1 MFPTNPFWNGWEENS
16 NYSLLNLIMKKDT
29 NNSRRKFLDKGL
41 KIGVVTAL
49 TGIGLSKLANKI
61 NANNEP
67 HAGHTMELMTT
78 DGTIIEVDA
87 SEVVEIDN
95 SHKHQEIEGQKEYDI
110 REGMP
115 NRKFVMVID
124 LAKCKNALKCQ
135 TACNKHHYITGD
147 HAWLKVYKMQ
157 EDQDTAPYWMPTT
170 CMHCDHP
177 ACVTVCPVDAT
188 FKRRDGL
195 VLIDNE
201 RCIGCRFCMAA
212 CPYSTRVFNW
222 SEPDQGE
229 ITMNMGME
237 DHGHHASPEYAGMP
251 SVKGTVDKCDF
262 CPHSIEN
269 NELPH
274 CVTACPNGVFYFGDK
289 YEDTVT
295 NGEETLRLSQLLI
308 DKNGYRLMEGLG
320 TKPSVYYLPPVDR
333 LVDFK
338 EGLESFTDY
347 KSVDKPE

>member
-1 MFPTNPFWNGWEENS
+1 
-16 NYSLLNLIMKKDT
+16 MK
-29 NNSRRKFLDKGL
+29 NNSKKSRRTFLNKGL
-41 KIGVVTAL
+41 KIGLATAIG
-49 TGIGLSKLANKI
+49 GIGLSKLSSKL
-61 NANNEP
+61 NASNDSESSEK
-67 HAGHTMELMTT
+67 MELMTT
-78 DGTIIEVDA
+78 DGTIIQVD
-87 SEVVEIDN
+87 STEVVEIEKPMHHSD
-95 SHKHQEIEGQKEYDI
+95 YDV

-115 NRKFVMVID
+115 NRKFVMVVD

-135 TACNKHHYITGD
+135 VSCNKNHYITGD
-147 HAWLKVYKMQ
+147 NAWLKVYKMQ
-157 EDQDTAPYWMPTT
+157 ESKETAPYWMPTT
-170 CMHCDHP
+170 CQHCDQP

-195 VLIDNE
+195 VLIDNT

-222 SEPDQGE
+222 NEPDQGE
-229 ITMNMGME
+229 ITLNMNMGE
-237 DHGHHASPEYAGMP
+237 EPIHSSPEHAGLP

-295 NGEETLRLSQLLI
+295 NGDETLRFSKLLK
-308 DKNGYRLMEGLG
+308 DKSGYRLMEGLG
-320 TKPSVYYLPPVDR
+320 TEPSVYYLPPVDR
-333 LVDFK
+333 LVNFED
-338 EGLESFTDY
+338 GLEQYNEFQ
-347 KSVDKPE
+347 SVEKPE

>member
-1 MFPTNPFWNGWEENS
+1 MKNS
-16 NYSLLNLIMKKDT
+16 NKS
-29 NNSRRKFLDKGL
+29 SRRKFLNNGL
-41 KIGVVTAL
+41 KLGLIT
-49 TGIGLSKLANKI
+49 TISGIGLSKIAAKLSAQTANDSNTK
-61 NANNEP
+61 
-67 HAGHTMELMTT
+67 MELMTM
-78 DGTIIEVDA
+78 DGTLIQVDSSEVIEVAHSKNEDRKYN
-87 SEVVEIDN
+87 V
-95 SHKHQEIEGQKEYDI
+95 

-135 TACNKHHYITGD
+135 SACNKHHYITGE

-157 EDQDTAPYWMPTT
+157 ESEDTAPYWMPTT

-222 SEPDQGE
+222 EEPNQGE
-229 ITMNMGME
+229 ITMNMQMKHQTE
-237 DHGHHASPEYAGMP
+237 NNSVEFAGMP
-251 SVKGTVDKCDF
+251 SIKGTVDKCDF
-262 CPHSIEN
+262 CPHTIKEN
-269 NELPH
+269 KLPH

-295 NGEETLRLSQLLI
+295 NGEETLRLKKLLR
-308 DKNGYRLMEGLG
+308 DKHGYRLMESLG
-320 TKPSVYYLPPVDR
+320 TKPSVFYLPPVDR
-333 LVDFK
+333 LVDFEK
-338 EGLESFTDY
+338 GLEKYTDFR
-347 KSVDKPE
+347 SVEKPE

>member
-1 MFPTNPFWNGWEENS
+1 MENNNKNS
-16 NYSLLNLIMKKDT
+16 RRYFLYDGLKLGIAAVIGGVGLSKAATKLQAKT
-29 NNSRRKFLDKGL
+29 NNSLG
-41 KIGVVTAL
+41 
-49 TGIGLSKLANKI
+49 
-61 NANNEP
+61 E
-67 HAGHTMELMTT
+67 TMELMTT
-78 DGTIIEVDA
+78 DGTLIQVDS
-87 SEVVEIDN
+87 SEVVEV
-95 SHKHQEIEGQKEYDI
+95 KHSQDHDKKYNL

-135 TACNKHHYITGD
+135 VACNKHHYITGE

-157 EDQDTAPYWMPTT
+157 EDEDTAPYWMPTT

-222 SEPDQGE
+222 SEPEYGGTSE
-229 ITMNMGME
+229 ITMNMEME
-237 DHGHHASPEYAGMP
+237 HREHNSIEYTGMP

-262 CPHSIEN
+262 CPHTIKEN
-269 NELPH
+269 ILPH

-295 NGEETLRLSQLLI
+295 NGEESVRLSKLLE
-308 DKNGYRLMEGLG
+308 DKHGYRLMEGLG
-320 TKPSVYYLPPVDR
+320 TKPSVFYLPPVDR
-333 LVDFK
+333 LVDFEDGMK
-338 EGLESFTDY
+338 DFTDF

>member
-1 MFPTNPFWNGWEENS
+1 MEN
-16 NYSLLNLIMKKDT
+16 
-29 NNSRRKFLDKGL
+29 NNNTSRRKFLDKGL
-41 KIGVVTAL
+41 KFGLIAAL
-49 TGIGLSKLANKI
+49 SGIGLSKIASKL
-61 NANNEP
+61 NAQTDSSS
-67 HAGHTMELMTT
+67 GDKMELMTT
-78 DGTIIEVDA
+78 DGTIIEVNT
-87 SEVVEIDN
+87 SEVMEMDT
-95 SHKHQEIEGQKEYDI
+95 SKKHEEYNV

-135 TACNKHHYITGD
+135 VSCNKNHYITGE

-157 EDQDTAPYWMPTT
+157 EDEDTAPYWMPTT

-229 ITMNMGME
+229 ISLAMNMGGEQEM
-237 DHGHHASPEYAGMP
+237 HSSPEFAGLP
-251 SVKGTVDKCDF
+251 SIKGTVDKCDF
-262 CPHSIEN
+262 CPHMITE

-295 NGEETLRLSQLLI
+295 NGEETLRLSKLLK
-308 DKNGYRLMEGLG
+308 DKSGYRLMEGLG
-320 TKPSVYYLPPVDR
+320 TKPSVFYLPPVDR

-338 EGLESFTDY
+338 EGLESFTDF
-347 KSVDKPE
+347 KSVDNPE

>member
-1 MFPTNPFWNGWEENS
+1 MADNN
-16 NYSLLNLIMKKDT
+16 K
-29 NNSRRKFLDKGL
+29 NSRRKFLNKSL
-41 KIGVVTAL
+41 KIGLASA
-49 TGIGLSKLANKI
+49 IGSFGLAKLSSKLNGKTKSSS
-61 NANNEP
+61 EEK
-67 HAGHTMELMTT
+67 MELMTT
-78 DGTIIEVDA
+78 DGTIIEVDS
-87 SEVVEIDN
+87 SEVIEVEHHHDEDKKYN
-95 SHKHQEIEGQKEYDI
+95 I
-110 REGMP
+110 REGIP

-135 TACNKHHYITGD
+135 TSCNKNHYITGE

-222 SEPDQGE
+222 SEPDYGE
-229 ITMNMGME
+229 ASEVIMDMNMAHE
-237 DHGHHASPEYAGMP
+237 PHNSVEFTGMP
-251 SVKGTVDKCDF
+251 SKIGTVDKCDF
-262 CPHSIEN
+262 CPHMIHK

-295 NGEETLRLSQLLI
+295 NGAETLRLSKLLE
-308 DKNGYRLMEGLG
+308 DKNGYRVMEGLG
-320 TKPSVYYLPPVDR
+320 TKPSVFYLPPVDR

-338 EGLESFTDY
+338 EGLNYYTDFN
-347 KSVDKPE
+347 SVDKSEY

>member
-1 MFPTNPFWNGWEENS
+1 
-16 NYSLLNLIMKKDT
+16 MK
-29 NNSRRKFLDKGL
+29 NNNTGSRRKFLDKGL
-41 KIGVVTAL
+41 KLGLITAV
-49 TGIGLSKLANKI
+49 GAIGLTKIASKLSAQTEKSS
-61 NANNEP
+61 
-67 HAGHTMELMTT
+67 GDKMELMTT
-78 DGTIIEVDA
+78 DGTIIEVD
-87 SEVVEIDN
+87 STEVMEMDHSN
-95 SHKHQEIEGQKEYDI
+95 KQKEHEYDV

-135 TACNKHHYITGD
+135 VACNKSHYITGE

-157 EDQDTAPYWMPTT
+157 EDKDTAPYWMPTV

-222 SEPDQGE
+222 KDPDQGE
-229 ITMNMGME
+229 ITMLMDME
-237 DHGHHASPEYAGMP
+237 HQTEHNSPEFAGLP

-262 CPHSIEN
+262 CPHQIKEN
-269 NELPH
+269 LLPH
-274 CVTACPNGVFYFGDK
+274 CVTACPNGVYYFGDK

-295 NGEETLRLSQLLI
+295 NGEETVRLSKLLK
-308 DKNGYRLMEGLG
+308 DKAGYRLMEGLG

-338 EGLESFTDY
+338 DGLEFFTDY
-347 KSVDKPE
+347 KSVDTPE

>member
-1 MFPTNPFWNGWEENS
+1 
-16 NYSLLNLIMKKDT
+16 MKNNKT
-29 NNSRRKFLDKGL
+29 NSRRKFLDNGL
-41 KIGVVTAL
+41 KIGLVTAIGGLGL
-49 TGIGLSKLANKI
+49 TKLASKL
-61 NANNEP
+61 NAQTDESS
-67 HAGHTMELMTT
+67 GDKMELMTT
-78 DGTIIEVDA
+78 DGTIIQVDS
-87 SEVVEIDN
+87 SEVMEMDN
-95 SHKHQEIEGQKEYDI
+95 SKKHEEYNV

-135 TACNKHHYITGD
+135 SACNKNHYITGD
-147 HAWLKVYKMQ
+147 NAWLKVYKMQ
-157 EDQDTAPYWMPTT
+157 ESEETAPYWMPTL
-170 CMHCDHP
+170 CQHCDQP

-222 SEPDQGE
+222 KEPDQGE
-229 ITMNMGME
+229 IIMTMGGEPME
-237 DHGHHASPEYAGMP
+237 SSPEHAGLP
-251 SVKGTVDKCDF
+251 SIKGTVDKCDF
-262 CPHSIEN
+262 CPHKVKD

-295 NGEETLRLSQLLI
+295 NGEETLRFSKLLK
-308 DKNGYRLMEGLG
+308 DKSGYRLMEGLG
-320 TKPSVYYLPPVDR
+320 TQPSVYYLPPVDR
-333 LVDFK
+333 LVNFED
-338 EGLESFTDY
+338 GLENYNEFQ
-347 KSVDKPE
+347 SVEKPE